1 MEFQRARNEAQ
12 RDQRRNTILT
22 TAAAM
27 LKEMPV
33 ADVSL
38 NELSRRVGLAKSNVR
53 RYFESREAV
62 LLELLNDEVER
73 WIADVDLAIV
83 DIDTSRPAINRA
95 NTFAATLALTLD
107 SLPILCDLISA
118 QASVLE
124 RNVSAEVILSHRRA
138 FNARVQRLSGLLL
151 HSLPELRT
159 ADVSHIISSTFLMV
173 AGAWPHG
180 QPSKEVLAAYQADPA
195 IGATSIEFIS
205 FLQDSIA
212 LTIIGLLTRST
223 MERHYPSPS
232 LQKTAR
238 LLL

>member
-1 MEFQRARNEAQ
+1 
-12 RDQRRNTILT
+12 
-22 TAAAM
+22 M

-38 NELSRRVGLAKSNVR
+38 NELSRRVSLAKSNVL

-62 LLELLNDEVER
+62 LLELLNDELER
-73 WIADVDLAIV
+73 WIADVDLAVI
-83 DIDTSRPAINRA
+83 DISWPAISRA
-95 NTFAATLALTLD
+95 NAVAAALASTLG
-107 SLPILCDLISA
+107 SLPTLCDLISA

-124 RNVSAEVILSHRRA
+124 RNVSADVILSYRRT

-151 HSLPELRT
+151 HSLPELRA
-159 ADVSHIISSTFLMV
+159 ADVSHIISSTFLMT
-173 AGAWPHG
+173 AGAWPRG
-180 QPSKEVLAAYQADPA
+180 QPSEEVLAAYRADPA
-195 IGATSIEFIS
+195 ISATSIEFIS

-238 LLL
+238 LLT